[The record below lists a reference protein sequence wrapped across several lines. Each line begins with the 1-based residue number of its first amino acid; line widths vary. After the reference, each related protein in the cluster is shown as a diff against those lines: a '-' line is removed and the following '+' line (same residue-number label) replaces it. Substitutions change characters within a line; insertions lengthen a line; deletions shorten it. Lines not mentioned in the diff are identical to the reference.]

1 MKVICV
7 RLPWMMGSNI
17 VTKMTMR
24 VVANGKF
31 LGGGFKAVPQ
41 ADVSNSLL
49 DVIILKHSGSF
60 KILDELVNMKIGNYS
75 NEDEIFYIQAK
86 KVSMDSKKKD
96 VTVTVD
102 GELIGILP
110 AFQVLPNILNVRI

>member
-1 MKVICV
+1 
-7 RLPWMMGSNI
+7 
-17 VTKMTMR
+17 
-24 VVANGKF
+24 
-31 LGGGFKAVPQ
+31 
-41 ADVSNSLL
+41 
-49 DVIILKHSGSF
+49 
-60 KILDELVNMKIGNYS
+60 MKIGNYS

-86 KVSMDSKKKD
+86 KVSMDSKEKD